1 MARDNEFIPKVCI
14 KYGVVAAWT
23 SQNTDFILIEAAIVD
38 ALCSDLIRKSRPTAS
53 TSRSTG
59 PDPTLTT
66 WSFFRSR
73 STTRDTIINMFF
85 STPASLLNLDSN
97 SNPNPNP
104 NPSPNPNSN
113 PNLVL
118 RN

>member
-1 MARDNEFIPKVCI
+1 MGDPYVS
-14 KYGVVAAWT
+14 Y

-38 ALCSDLIRKSRPTAS
+38 TLCSDLIRKSRPTAS

-85 STPASLLNLDSN
+85 STPASLLNLNSN

-104 NPSPNPNSN
+104 NPVSGPERGGSGLGEVSFSGLHP
-113 PNLVL
+113 
-118 RN
+118 

>member
-1 MARDNEFIPKVCI
+1 MGDPYVS
-14 KYGVVAAWT
+14 Y

-38 ALCSDLIRKSRPTAS
+38 TLCSDLIRKSRPTAS

-85 STPASLLNLDSN
+85 STPASLLYLNSN

-104 NPSPNPNSN
+104 NPSPNPN
-113 PNLVL
+113 LVL